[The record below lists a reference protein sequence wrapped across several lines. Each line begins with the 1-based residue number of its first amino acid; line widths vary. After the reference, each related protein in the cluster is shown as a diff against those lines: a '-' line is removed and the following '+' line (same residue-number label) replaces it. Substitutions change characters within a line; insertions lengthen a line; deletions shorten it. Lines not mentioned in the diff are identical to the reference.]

1 MMDDAD
7 FFRMIELER
16 ANAVEMLDALPE
28 PQKDCGNT
36 EDCEDC
42 DEAHDCTLKW
52 EYGYECDADCRN
64 CNNDDCRDR

>member
-7 FFRMIELER
+7 FFRMIEGER
-16 ANAVEMLDALPE
+16 NYGLEMLAAMDAPA
-28 PQKDCGNT
+28 KDCGHT